1 MELWKIALLLLASVW
16 GLQSVGMWFQMRHY
30 RSVMGAITDKWSD
43 GHLGAGNARG
53 RLGKGVIAIVCVDGN
68 AVIRKLMVME
78 GRSVFAKFRPMTEY
92 EGRRLSEVKAE
103 FAKLASQDGRARAI
117 SQAIDQLERVKEA
130 PVQDSAQ
137 DMAQAA

>member
-1 MELWKIALLLLASVW
+1 MELWKIALLLLVTVW

-53 RLGKGVIAIVCVDGN
+53 RLGKGVIAIVCVDGS

-103 FAKLASQDGRARAI
+103 FADRAAKGGHARAI
-117 SQAIDQLERVKEA
+117 SQAIDQLERVKEPA
-130 PVQDSAQ
+130 VPEI
-137 DMAQAA
+137 AQAA

>member
-1 MELWKIALLLLASVW
+1 MELWKIALLLLVTVW

-53 RLGKGVIAIVCVDGN
+53 RLGKGVIAIVCVDGS

-103 FAKLASQDGRARAI
+103 FAERATKGGHARAI
-117 SQAIDQLERVKEA
+117 SQAIDQLERVKEPA
-130 PVQDSAQ
+130 VPEI
-137 DMAQAA
+137 AQAA